1 MLRELEGRS
10 YGEIASILKLSTSA
24 IETLIFRARR
34 AFREQLEGSLT
45 CSEAEGA
52 ISLQLDGRLERSQRG
67 PLRAHLRSCPGCA
80 SLARRFRAQR
90 SALRGLAVLP
100 LPQSLA
106 GGFGAGGG
114 AAVGTALG
122 VKAVAFGTAAIVAV
136 GAGTTEIVRHVHA
149 KSPPVRAPQAAGPA
163 APAATTPPAQL
174 ASAAEP
180 ATAPSASVQSSHVTA
195 APARTRH
202 NTTTTTTT
210 TAPTARA
217 PTPAATPI
225 ATVTESSTAAPGHER
240 GVRDKTAARRQPQPS
255 GGGVPRHESNTREVH
270 HGRLADPGSP
280 SESNGRPDTPG
291 SSDHSKSDDHPGQEN
306 GGGPPGDKK
315 EPPGQKPDVSL
326 PASEDTPGLAV
337 PGVPGK
343 PSDPPRQAERRRTA
357 GQEALAVKSLS
368 VKRRLLLLLVLGV
381 ALAAVPSI
389 ASGDSSRAGSN
400 TTTFPDST
408 GEDVNAPDITN
419 IVVSNDDAGM
429 ITFQVNIPNRPALT
443 PDMFVLIFID
453 SDNNSTTGDDGAE
466 YVIDLEPG
474 QVGLFQ
480 WNGANYVQA
489 ASQAS
494 LTYSYASG
502 ATIHISA
509 ADLGKTK
516 ALAFAAL
523 AFSGFAIDA
532 NGNPDDTNL
541 KRDTAPD
548 PGHGMYIYRVLTKLV
563 LKATAF
569 TLAPRPAKAGRR
581 SRSRWLRTRT
591 TRTAR

>member
-1 MLRELEGRS
+1 MLAGGADRRFERLYRRHVGDVYRYASTVLTNAADAEDVTQTVFLNAYRAYSGGERPDQPLNWLITITHNVCRQRFRDGARRPREVALDEDLTTAPLQDGEERYRREDIVRALDQLSLNQRAALVLRELEGRS

-136 GAGTTEIVRHVHA
+136 GAGTTEIVRQVHA
-149 KSPPVRAPQAAGPA
+149 KSSPVRAPRAARSATPA
-163 APAATTPPAQL
+163 VTPPPAQL

-180 ATAPSASVQSSHVTA
+180 ATAPTASVQSSHIIA

-210 TAPTARA
+210 PPTAQA

-225 ATVTESSTAAPGHER
+225 AVVTESSTAAPGHER

-270 HGRLADPGSP
+270 HGRPADPGSQT
-280 SESNGRPDTPG
+280 ESNGRPDTPG
-291 SSDHSKSDDHPGQEN
+291 NSDHSKSDDHPGQDKN
-306 GGGPPGDKK
+306 GGGPPAEKN
-315 EPPGQKPDVSL
+315 EPPRQQPNVSL
-326 PASEDTPGLAV
+326 PASEDQPGLGA
-337 PGVPGK
+337 PGVPEQPQNPSSKPKDIGPPGK
-343 PSDPPRQAERRRTA
+343 
-357 GQEALAVKSLS
+357 
-368 VKRRLLLLLVLGV
+368 KR
-381 ALAAVPSI
+381 
-389 ASGDSSRAGSN
+389 
-400 TTTFPDST
+400 
-408 GEDVNAPDITN
+408 
-419 IVVSNDDAGM
+419 
-429 ITFQVNIPNRPALT
+429 
-443 PDMFVLIFID
+443 
-453 SDNNSTTGDDGAE
+453 
-466 YVIDLEPG
+466 
-474 QVGLFQ
+474 
-480 WNGANYVQA
+480 
-489 ASQAS
+489 
-494 LTYSYASG
+494 
-502 ATIHISA
+502 
-509 ADLGKTK
+509 
-516 ALAFAAL
+516 
-523 AFSGFAIDA
+523 
-532 NGNPDDTNL
+532 
-541 KRDTAPD
+541 
-548 PGHGMYIYRVLTKLV
+548 
-563 LKATAF
+563 
-569 TLAPRPAKAGRR
+569 
-581 SRSRWLRTRT
+581 
-591 TRTAR
+591 